1 VGHALMSEEGVK
13 RDIKLRRVNVAEVP
27 IADVRLGATHKQC
40 IFASA
45 GGISRIA
52 WGRKARGPFLI
63 PD

>member
-1 VGHALMSEEGVK
+1 VGHALMSEEGVE

-52 WGRKARGPFLI
+52 GAARLEALF
-63 PD
+63 